1 MRKDFLGAFLAV
13 FVSLTLSAQEQKSR
27 ASIEGKVFVKES
39 IPDEIYQYL
48 GKKNPGPQERALSR
62 VQATLV
68 LGKDTLKTQSSEA
81 GIFTFKNLPA
91 DSSVVLTL
99 KRNGYRTFSGEFPLV
114 PGKNVVLVEMHRGS
128 DNEELDPAK
137 VTAEAPMM
145 TMEGDTLVLHAAAAI
160 RRDGDYAI
168 DLLKQFPG
176 VEIENGS
183 LRISGKPV
191 VRSYVNGALVFGA
204 RPMDS
209 MEFLQGDE
217 VTEFRVYDEHNPFKT
232 QEENRTARKERVIN
246 IRTKNPIFSVSDFQA
261 RILAGADARRQ
272 EDGTLLPRYTAGAS
286 ANLFSEMRIAKA
298 DAVFGNLGV
307 ESGALSAD
315 PYVQQQY
322 RQNAALNLS
331 FEQYWK
337 DRYQGDALTLSYG
350 FRHDRIKSRQR
361 VLREQF
367 ETAGIPAQVLDQED
381 RSGSRKESH
390 NVTSTYEKKTGRVL
404 RFKWANALSY
414 STSADD
420 RQQSENLLISGKAPM
435 QQDRHFHEGKKAWSI
450 HENLSLSS
458 SKNRYFPTLNLGL
471 SLEKDDTEGW
481 DLDTLVSSYNRRYLT
496 KDGGTVSRRFSAGLS
511 GFFQKNKDFGN
522 GTQVSFRAGSLQ
534 ASYDYRKK
542 QQAAFDLWGTDRPLP
557 NAANTFEFTYS
568 DLQGIIG
575 TSFWMRKD
583 TTLNGTLSLD
593 GTVDRVIDRERI
605 PSEERV
611 DRNWFSLRPSLSVTF
626 RETLHFNY
634 SMNSQLPAVEQLRA
648 RINDNSPLFLIA
660 GNPAL
665 QPARTHRFSLQGNR
679 KAIRETMAQG
689 WVRLVPNESLS
700 WSLAL
705 NWTRHPIVQRT
716 LYFPEE
722 TVLEEYQGYRVPAG
736 ASLNRAEN
744 ADYDLLA
751 TAFLRSAKRFSWFQG
766 RWKPKLSIFPSIRYR
781 LQPQYFGQT
790 LDRIQEIQPS
800 LALSAETRFSRILEV
815 NLRTDL
821 SYNRSWSASMDME
834 ALHAGFQADA
844 TLELGKNGF
853 LKTTYDG
860 HFSENLTRGS
870 IDARINRLSA
880 SLGWKCLQDRLTVS
894 LVGLDLLNGG
904 SAYRTGF
911 SPSSYTQTWS
921 PVYGR
926 CLLLSLAW
934 RTNKAQSGPSILL
947 HSQY

>member
-1 MRKDFLGAFLAV
+1 MIKVLDITLCLLL
-13 FVSLTLSAQEQKSR
+13 SLTLSAQEQPKGK
-27 ASIEGKVFVKES
+27 AGIEGKVFMKQS
-39 IPDEIYQYL
+39 MPDEVYKHL
-48 GKKNPGPQERALSR
+48 GVKNPGPREIALSG

-176 VEIENGS
+176 VEIENES
-183 LRISGKPV
+183 IRISGKQV
-191 VRSYVNGALVFGA
+191 VRSYVNGALIFGM

-217 VTEFRVYDEHNPFKT
+217 VTEFRVYDEHNPFRT
-232 QEENRTARKERVIN
+232 QEENKTARKERVIN

-261 RILAGADARRQ
+261 RILAGADVRRQ

-381 RSGSRKESH
+381 RSGSRTEIHS
-390 NVTSTYEKKTGRVL
+390 VSSTYENKTGRVL
-404 RFKWANALSY
+404 RFTWANALSY

-420 RQQSENLLISGKAPM
+420 RQQSENLLITGKAPM
-435 QQDRHFHEGKKAWSI
+435 LQDGRVYDGRKAWTVD
-450 HENLSLSS
+450 ETLSLRLP
-458 SKNRYFPTLNLGL
+458 KNPKLPPLNFGMHLG
-471 SLEKDDTEGW
+471 KDDTEGW
-481 DLDTLVSSYNRRYLT
+481 NLDTLASSYNRRYLT
-496 KDGGTVSRRFSAGLS
+496 KDGSAVSRRFSADMPALLY
-511 GFFQKNKDFGN
+511 KDKDFGN
-522 GTQVSFRAGSLQ
+522 GTQVSFSAGSLE

-542 QQAAFDLWGTDRPLP
+542 QQAAFDLWGSDSPLP
-557 NAANTFEFTYS
+557 NAANTFEYTYS
-568 DLQGIIG
+568 DLKGAVG
-575 TSFWMRKD
+575 ASFWMKKD
-583 TTLNGTLSLD
+583 TTFNGTFSLNGV
-593 GTVDRVIDRERI
+593 VDRVIDRERI

-611 DRNWFSLRPSLSVTF
+611 TRNWFSLRPSLSLTIGQ
-626 RETLHFNY
+626 TLRLQY
-634 SMNSQLPAVEQLRA
+634 SMNNMLPAVEQLRA
-648 RINDNSPLFLIA
+648 RINDNSSLFLIA
-660 GNPAL
+660 GNPSL
-665 QPARTHRFSLQGNR
+665 RPARTHHFSMQGNR
-679 KAIRETMAQG
+679 KAIRETTPQG
-689 WVRLVPNESLS
+689 WTRMVRNESLN
-700 WSLAL
+700 WNLSLD
-705 NWTRHPIVQRT
+705 WTRHPIVQRT

-722 TVLEEYQGYRVPAG
+722 TVLEEYQDYRVPAG
-736 ASLNRAEN
+736 ASLNRSEN
-744 ADYDLLA
+744 ADYALLA
-751 TAFLRSAKRFSWFQG
+751 TASLRSAKRFSWFQG
-766 RWKPKLSIFPSIRYR
+766 RWKPKLSIIPMIRYR
-781 LQPQYFGQT
+781 QQPQYFGQA
-790 LDRIQEIQPS
+790 LDRVREVQPG
-800 LALSAETRFSRILEV
+800 LHLSAETRFSRILEV

-821 SYNRSWSASMDME
+821 AYNRSWSSSMDME
-834 ALHAGFQADA
+834 AVRTGFQADA
-844 TLELGKNGF
+844 KIELGKNGF
-853 LKTTYDG
+853 LKVDYDG
-860 HFSENLTRGS
+860 QFAKNLTRNS
-870 IDARINRLSA
+870 LDARINRLNA
-880 SLGWKCLQDRLTVS
+880 SIGWAFFQQRLTVS

-904 SAYRTGF
+904 SFYRTEF
-911 SPSSYTQTWS
+911 NPSSYTQVWN
-921 PVYGR
+921 PMYGR
-926 CLLLSLAW
+926 SLLLSLAW
-934 RTNKAQSGPSILL
+934 RMNKAQPAPSGFFSRP
-947 HSQY
+947 